1 MGCLS
6 QRQLTIIYIL
16 AWLWR
21 KAKRLSVRK
30 SLLKK
35 GGIVKYA
42 RTKDADLFG
51 ATVLRRQSSGTYS
64 IVYVNG
70 DNQKRKLK
78 NVPRNRLHAPP
89 PSRMPNE
96 WIDGFVELA
105 GLARGRRGEVSARF
119 DHRSLTYLWLVSAVL
134 TLLHY
139 FAL

>member
-21 KAKRLSVRK
+21 KAKRRSVGK

-35 GGIVKYA
+35 GGSVKYA
-42 RTKDADLFG
+42 RTKDTGLFG
-51 ATVLRRQSSGTYS
+51 ATVLRRQSNGTYS

-70 DNQKRKLK
+70 SGHKRKVK
-78 NVPRNRLHAPP
+78 NVPRNRLRAPP

-105 GLARGRRGEVSARF
+105 GLARGRRGEVG
-119 DHRSLTYLWLVSAVL
+119 V
-134 TLLHY
+134 
-139 FAL
+139 